1 MMHGP
6 IFIRLRSGVFWQ
18 VALKQ
23 IEIKQVEHKIRAV
36 CTAEN
41 ELQMGGKS
49 LVACT
54 G

>member
-6 IFIRLRSGVFWQ
+6 IYVRLRSGVFWQ

-23 IEIKQVEHKIRAV
+23 KEIKQVGCKTMAT

-41 ELQMGGKS
+41 ELQMGGKG
-49 LVACT
+49 LVVCM